1 MGALLLWGWYFSPQ
15 GHILALEEEGGAHM
29 ISPAQWG
36 PDSLLGHWVFV
47 EGSDDIMEYWCSSE
61 WGTVGLSETSLPEET
76 QYRSAEL
83 VAVLASASGEIPR
96 SFENQSTTEDILGG
110 GTKPPEIPLDI
121 L

>member
-1 MGALLLWGWYFSPQ
+1 M
-15 GHILALEEEGGAHM
+15 
-29 ISPAQWG
+29 
-36 PDSLLGHWVFV
+36 FV

-96 SFENQSTTEDILGG
+96 SFENQSLQKIFWGEGQSLLKFLWTFSRESQDGQGLLFRSAEWTPLIFILL
-110 GTKPPEIPLDI
+110 PPSGSGP
-121 L
+121 